1 MAQLDWGA
9 ITKREDE
16 MFKLIRM
23 TTNFA
28 IVLMLSLTASLAFS
42 QSVVPSSTSELLR
55 QRLEDGA
62 LAGSLVVDGEPI
74 QAAALMHDVY
84 AQANFEPLWPRDG
97 VPERLHPVAEQLEQQ
112 GLNRGDLPLEALSR
126 AYLRYRQTGSDTD
139 LVAVDLLATEALIR
153 AGYQLRFGKVDP
165 TSLDN
170 DWNFNRSIVDGKKP
184 ARAIRQAINAPDL
197 GAFLDDYFPRG
208 PVYQATMVALAKYR
222 GISKN
227 GGWPVVPDGA
237 TLREGETDPR
247 IMSLRARLR
256 VTGQLDP
263 VDDTGSEI
271 YDAKL
276 VEAVSLFQDQHGL
289 DVDGAVGPDT
299 LSAMNVPVNV
309 RVDQLRLALER
320 MRWIQQDIKDDA
332 LYVNIAGFRLFMMQ
346 AGKFTW
352 DSRVV
357 VGKTYRK
364 TPTFRGDIQYL
375 VLNPTWTVP
384 PGILRKDKLPA
395 IKRDPGYLARTNI
408 SVLTR
413 DGLEIDPST
422 IDWQSM
428 NANNFPY
435 ILRQRPGP
443 DNALGQ
449 VKFIFPNKHFVFLH
463 DTPSRALFD
472 HSERAFSSGC
482 IRVENP
488 LELAER
494 LLADR
499 PEWDR
504 AAIDKQI
511 ASGDLRT
518 VHLKESYPVL
528 IIYLTALVD
537 PDGITR
543 FYNDIYNRDQRVL
556 QALDG
561 EIVIDLPSVTNVKG

>member
-1 MAQLDWGA
+1 MH
-9 ITKREDE
+9 
-16 MFKLIRM
+16 KLIQLVA
-23 TTNFA
+23 NFA
-28 IVLMLSLTASLAFS
+28 IMLMLSLTTLMAFS
-42 QSVVPSSTSELLR
+42 QSVASPSTSELLR

-62 LAGSLVVDGEPI
+62 LAGSLTVDGEPI
-74 QAAALMHDVY
+74 QAATLMHEVY
-84 AQANFEPLWPRDG
+84 TQSNFEPLWPRDG
-97 VPERLHPVAEQLEQQ
+97 VPERLLPVAERLDQQ
-112 GLNRGDLPLEALSR
+112 GLNPADLPLEALSR
-126 AYLRYRQTGSDTD
+126 AYFRYRQTGSDTD

-165 TSLDN
+165 SSLDN
-170 DWNFNRSIVDGKKP
+170 DWNFNRSIVGGKKS
-184 ARAIRQAINAPDL
+184 ARAVRQAINAPDL
-197 GAFLDDYFPRG
+197 GTFFDNYFPRG
-208 PVYQATMVALAKYR
+208 PVYLATVAALAKYR
-222 GISKN
+222 AISKN
-227 GGWPVVPDGA
+227 GGWSVVPDGA
-237 TLREGETDPR
+237 ILREGENDPR
-247 IMSLRARLR
+247 VMPLRARLR

-263 VDDTGSEI
+263 ADDTGSAV

-289 DVDGAVGPDT
+289 DIDGAVGPNT
-299 LSAMNVPVNV
+299 RLAMNVPASV

-320 MRWIQQDIKDDA
+320 MRWIQEDVKNDA

-346 AGKFTW
+346 EGKFTW
-352 DSRVV
+352 ESRIV

-395 IKRDPGYLARTNI
+395 IKRDPGYLARANI

-413 DGLEIDPST
+413 DGVEVDPST
-422 IDWQSM
+422 IDWQLM
-428 NANNFPY
+428 NARNFPY

-463 DTPSRALFD
+463 DTPSRDLFD
-472 HSERAFSSGC
+472 HSKRAFSSGC

-488 LELAER
+488 VDLAER
-494 LLADR
+494 LLANR

-504 AAIDKQI
+504 AAINKQL
-511 ASGDLRT
+511 ATGDLRT
-518 VHLKESYPVL
+518 VHLKVGYPVL

-537 PDGITR
+537 PNGVTR
-543 FYNDIYNRDQRVL
+543 FYNDIYDRDQRVL

-561 EIVIDLPSVTNVKG
+561 EVVMDLPMVTNVQG

>member
-1 MAQLDWGA
+1 MH
-9 ITKREDE
+9 
-16 MFKLIRM
+16 KLNRLV
-23 TTNFA
+23 TNFA
-28 IVLMLSLTASLAFS
+28 IVLMLSLTAPMAFS
-42 QSVVPSSTSELLR
+42 LSVASSSASELLR
-55 QRLEDGA
+55 ERLEDGA
-62 LAGSLVVDGEPI
+62 LAGSLIVDGVPI

-84 AQANFEPLWPRDG
+84 AQANFEPLWLRDG
-97 VPERLHPVAEQLEQQ
+97 VPERLHPVAERLEQQ
-112 GLNRGDLPLEALSR
+112 GLNPGDLPLEALSR
-126 AYLRYRQTGSDTD
+126 AYLRYRQAGSDTD
-139 LVAVDLLATEALIR
+139 LVAADLLATEALIR

-184 ARAIRQAINAPDL
+184 VRAIRQAINAPDL
-197 GAFLDDYFPRG
+197 GVFLDDYFPRG
-208 PVYQATMVALAKYR
+208 PVYQATMAALAKYR
-222 GISKN
+222 AISKA
-227 GGWPVVPDGA
+227 GAWPVVPDGA
-237 TLREGETDPR
+237 TLREGATDPR
-247 IMSLRARLR
+247 VMPLRARLR

-263 VDDTGSEI
+263 ADDTGSEV

-276 VEAVSLFQDQHGL
+276 VEAVTLFQDQHGL
-289 DVDGAVGPDT
+289 DIDGAVGPGT
-299 LSAMNVPVNV
+299 RSAMNVPVRV

-320 MRWIQQDIKDDA
+320 MRWIQKDIKDDA

-346 AGKFTW
+346 EGKFTW
-352 DSRVV
+352 ESRVV
-357 VGKTYRK
+357 VGKKYRK

-395 IKRDPGYLARTNI
+395 IKRDPSYLARTNI

-413 DGLEIDPST
+413 DGVEVDPST

-488 LELAER
+488 LDLAER

-504 AAIDKQI
+504 AAIDKQLATGDTSYG
-511 ASGDLRT
+511 ASEGELSGAD
-518 VHLKESYPVL
+518 
-528 IIYLTALVD
+528 YLSHCTGR
-537 PDGITR
+537 PR
-543 FYNDIYNRDQRVL
+543 WCHSFL
-556 QALDG
+556 Q
-561 EIVIDLPSVTNVKG
+561 

>member
-1 MAQLDWGA
+1 MH
-9 ITKREDE
+9 
-16 MFKLIRM
+16 KLIRLI
-23 TTNFA
+23 TNIS
-28 IVLMLSLTASLAFS
+28 IVLMMSLTAPMAFS
-42 QSVVPSSTSELLR
+42 QSVAPSSTSELLR

-62 LAGSLVVDGEPI
+62 LAASLTVDGEPI

-97 VPERLHPVAEQLEQQ
+97 VPERLRLVAEQLEQQ
-112 GLNRGDLPLEALSR
+112 GLNPGDLPLEALSR
-126 AYLRYRQTGSDTD
+126 ANLRYRQTGSDTD

-184 ARAIRQAINAPDL
+184 VRAVRQAINAPDL
-197 GAFLDDYFPRG
+197 VAFLDDYFPRG
-208 PVYQATMVALAKYR
+208 PVYQATMVALSKYR
-222 GISKN
+222 AISRA
-227 GGWPVVPDGA
+227 GGWSVVPDGV
-237 TLREGETDPR
+237 TLREGDTDPR
-247 IMSLRARLR
+247 VMPLRARLR

-263 VDDTGSEI
+263 ADDTGSEV

-289 DVDGAVGPDT
+289 DIDGAVGPGT
-299 LSAMNVPVNV
+299 RSAMNVLVGV

-320 MRWIQQDIKDDA
+320 MRWIQKDIKDDA

-346 AGKFTW
+346 EGKFTW
-352 DSRVV
+352 ESRVV

-384 PGILRKDKLPA
+384 PGILRNDKLPA

-413 DGLEIDPST
+413 DGVEVDPST

-428 NANNFPY
+428 NASNFPY

-494 LLADR
+494 LLADQ
-499 PEWDR
+499 PEWGR
-504 AAIDKQI
+504 AAIDKQL
-511 ASGDLRT
+511 ATGDLRT

-537 PDGITR
+537 PDGVTR
-543 FYNDIYNRDQRVL
+543 FYNDIYDRDQRVL

-561 EIVIDLPSVTNVKG
+561 EIVMDLPTVTNVKG

>member
-1 MAQLDWGA
+1 M
-9 ITKREDE
+9 R
-16 MFKLIRM
+16 KLNRL

-28 IVLMLSLTASLAFS
+28 IVLMLSLTAPMAFS
-42 QSVVPSSTSELLR
+42 LSVASSSVSELLR

-62 LAGSLVVDGEPI
+62 LAGSLIVDGVPI

-84 AQANFEPLWPRDG
+84 AQANFEPMWLRDG
-97 VPERLHPVAEQLEQQ
+97 VPELLRPVAERLEQQ
-112 GLNRGDLPLEALSR
+112 GLSPGDLPLMALSR
-126 AYLRYRQTGSDTD
+126 AYLRYRQGGSDTD

-184 ARAIRQAINAPDL
+184 VRAIRQAINAPDL
-197 GAFLDDYFPRG
+197 GVFLDDYFPRG
-208 PVYQATMVALAKYR
+208 PVYQATMAALAKYR
-222 GISKN
+222 AISEA
-227 GGWPVVPDGA
+227 GGWPVVPDGV
-237 TLREGETDPR
+237 TLREGETDSRVMP
-247 IMSLRARLR
+247 LRARLR
-256 VTGQLDP
+256 VTGQLNAA
-263 VDDTGSEI
+263 DDTGSEV

-276 VEAVSLFQDQHGL
+276 VEAVTLFQDQHGL
-289 DVDGAVGPDT
+289 DIDGAVGPGT
-299 LSAMNVPVNV
+299 RSAMNVPVSV
-309 RVDQLRLALER
+309 RIDQLRLALER
-320 MRWIQQDIKDDA
+320 MRWIQKDIEGDA

-346 AGKFTW
+346 EGKFTW
-352 DSRVV
+352 ESRVV
-357 VGKTYRK
+357 VGKKYRK

-413 DGLEIDPST
+413 DGVEVDPAT

-435 ILRQRPGP
+435 MLRQRPGP
-443 DNALGQ
+443 ENALGQ

-472 HSERAFSSGC
+472 HSARAFSSGC

-488 LELAER
+488 LDLAER
-494 LLADR
+494 LLAER

-504 AAIDKQI
+504 AAIDKQL
-511 ASGDLRT
+511 ATGDIRT

-528 IIYLTALVD
+528 IIYLTALVN
-537 PDGITR
+537 PDGVTR
-543 FYNDIYNRDQRVL
+543 FYNDIYDRDQRVL

-561 EIVIDLPSVTNVKG
+561 EIVMDLPTVTNVKG